1 MVLKP
6 KKIPRRL
13 HALAACAATVLAGS
27 CVPSETGKATA
38 GVIENSSTTQPRQ
51 ATYNCGEGGSLIV
64 ENLRTSVHL
73 TEPDGTVVDLPASP
87 PTQQSRYGEAPYA
100 LVLEGKEALLMKN
113 GKEPLTCS
121 R

>member
-1 MVLKP
+1 MVKKP
-6 KKIPRRL
+6 TEMNRL
-13 HALAACAATVLAGS
+13 LRVLCVCFPPLIAASCVASDIRTAANTVEDAATA
-27 CVPSETGKATA
+27 
-38 GVIENSSTTQPRQ
+38 QPRQ
-51 ATYNCGEGGSLIV
+51 ATYDCSEGGSLTI
-64 ENLRTSVHL
+64 ENFRTSVHL
-73 TEPDGTVVDLPASP
+73 TEPDGTSVDLPASP

>member
-1 MVLKP
+1 MFRLLRASVLCVP
-6 KKIPRRL
+6 
-13 HALAACAATVLAGS
+13 ALIAAS

-38 GVIENSSTTQPRQ
+38 AGVTENATTTQPRH
-51 ATYNCGEGGSLIV
+51 ATYNCGQSGSLIV

-73 TEPDGTVVDLPASP
+73 TEPDGSIVDLPASP
-87 PTQQSRYGEAPYA
+87 PSQQSRFGEAPYA
-100 LVLEGKEALLMKN
+100 LVLEGNEALLMKN